1 MYPSITKNKKNTNK
15 NQKHGFTLLMA
26 MIISSLLLS
35 IGISI
40 YSITL
45 KELILSSHGRNSQFA
60 FYAADTGL
68 ECALYWD
75 IKKNAFSTTTPSTIE
90 CDGKTIE
97 NVGGEPVSTFNID
110 FSPEPFCATV
120 TVNKSDTKTIIES
133 RGYNTCDLANA
144 RRVERGMRITY

>member
-1 MYPSITKNKKNTNK
+1 MKQENKKTK
-15 NQKHGFTLLMA
+15 KQKSKKGFTLLMA
-26 MIISSLLLS
+26 TVISSLLLS

-40 YSITL
+40 YNITL
-45 KELILSSHGRNSQFA
+45 KELILSSYGRNSQFA

-68 ECALYWD
+68 ECALYWN
-75 IKKNAFSTTTPSTIE
+75 IKKDAFSTTTPSTIE

-97 NVGGEPVSTFNID
+97 NVGGGPISTFNIN

-120 TVNKSDTKTIIES
+120 TVDKSGSRTIIES
-133 RGYNTCDLANA
+133 RGYNTCNVDNP